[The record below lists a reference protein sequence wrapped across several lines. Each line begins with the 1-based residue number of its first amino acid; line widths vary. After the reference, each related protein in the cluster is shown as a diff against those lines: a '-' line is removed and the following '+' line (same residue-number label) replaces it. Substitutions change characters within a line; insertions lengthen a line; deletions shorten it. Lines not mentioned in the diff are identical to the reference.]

1 MEVTIQ
7 LTRLDLCLYCRG
19 TLRAGPR
26 WVMQSI
32 SGVPAA
38 ALCSVVHWFALSAL
52 AATPCL
58 YPSVR
63 PSIACEGPSPGAKS
77 GSTTTTTTSTTT
89 TTTLPTYL
97 HTGYQSYCAALYA
110 IRAGWP
116 GRCCQNRVPCA
127 GTLKLIRQPTTLV
140 R

>member
-1 MEVTIQ
+1 MEVIQ

-26 WVMQSI
+26 WVMQSM

-58 YPSVR
+58 YPSVSQSR
-63 PSIACEGPSPGAKS
+63 EGPSLGPNRDLLLLLLLP
-77 GSTTTTTTSTTT
+77 TTTTT

-127 GTLKLIRQPTTLV
+127 GTLKLIRQPTPLV

>member
-26 WVMQSI
+26 WVMQSM

-58 YPSVR
+58 YASVR
-63 PSIACEGPSPGAKS
+63 QSRVKGQVS
-77 GSTTTTTTSTTT
+77 GQIGIYSTTT

-140 R
+140 H